1 MPIITDSYNYIQQ
14 KVRAIKTQYQFL
26 RTKPDDYAFSAVCIK
41 NSIYKNP
48 ALHLEEDFLRSAIVD
63 GSYDG
68 GADFILLDP
77 NNSEASDL
85 IIGQAKYCTVIST
98 EIAKNAINKMVDFYL
113 NMKGANYRNIREE
126 VIRRFTTLNAE
137 VGDESKIK
145 FVLFTS
151 ASKNSIRLSTLEK
164 VIKERLDGE
173 EKYELQVFFGSD
185 VEDEI
190 KAAESRRP
198 CVEEGK
204 LIIDLANN
212 VLEYGDNEAVVV
224 NISAMSLKRIY
235 AQHGTNLLA
244 KNLRYFIKGKS
255 DVNTE
260 VRNTIKNCPETFWYK
275 NNGITIVCEEF
286 KVDSKEL
293 KLKNFSIVNGGQTTT
308 LIFKSD
314 LDEQMDDFFV
324 VCKVI
329 SAKGNTEDERSE
341 FVLSVAKATN
351 SQKPIK
357 LSDLKANAPEQIR
370 FASTM
375 NEVGIY
381 YKTKRGEEI
390 PAAYREDYKNT
401 DVAGVGKLSLAGI
414 FQLPA
419 MSRNKP
425 SASYND
431 RFYNPTFNTN
441 QVKVSKYIRDLL
453 YVDNYFRKGFLTKY
467 DQAHRGMNVIT
478 FAHNARTICISF
490 VALASRILQ
499 ANLDSFERVIDHAGG
514 DDFYENKLY
523 PVLKNFENLNYI
535 LKPSIFEENRDIL
548 DGHLYLHSA
557 LANG

>member
-1 MPIITDSYNYIQQ
+1 MPSTTDSYIFIQQ
-14 KVRAIKTQYQFL
+14 KVSAIKSQYPFL
-26 RTKPDDYAFSAVCIK
+26 RTKSDDYAFSAVCIK

-48 ALHLEEDFLRSAIVD
+48 ALHLAEDTLRSAIVD

-85 IIGQAKYCTVIST
+85 IIGQAKYLSDIST
-98 EIAKNAINKMVDFYL
+98 EIAKNAVNKMVDFFL
-113 NMKGANYRNIREE
+113 NMKSANYRNIREE
-126 VIRRFTTLNAE
+126 IIRRFTTLNAE

-145 FVLFTS
+145 FVLYTS

-164 VIKERLDGE
+164 VIKERLDEE
-173 EKYELQVFFGSD
+173 EKFELQVFFGND

-198 CVEEGK
+198 CVEDGK
-204 LIIDLANN
+204 LIIDLASN
-212 VLEYGDNEAVVV
+212 VLKYGENEAAVV
-224 NISAMSLKRIY
+224 NISAMSLKKLY
-235 AQHGTNLLA
+235 ARHGTNLLA

-260 VRNTIKNCPETFWYK
+260 VRNTIRNCPETFWYK

-286 KVDSKEL
+286 RVDSKEL

-314 LDEQMDDFFV
+314 LDESMADFFV

-341 FVLSVAKATN
+341 FILSVAKATN

-370 FASTM
+370 FANAM
-375 NEVGIY
+375 HEVGIY

-431 RFYNPTFNTN
+431 RFYNPTFTN
-441 QVKVSKYIRDLL
+441 NQIKVSKYIRDLL

-467 DQAHRGMNVIT
+467 DQAHVGMNIIT

-490 VALASRILQ
+490 IALASRILQ
-499 ANLDSFERVIDHAGG
+499 ANLDSFERIIDHAGE

-523 PVLKNFENLNYI
+523 PILKNYENLNYI
-535 LKPSIFEENRDIL
+535 LKPSIFEGDRDIL
-548 DGHLYLHSA
+548 DGYL
-557 LANG
+557 